1 MKLNKKI
8 VLIIFIVIAF
18 GIGGFVW
25 FKWLNNDANRRIII
39 SGNIELTEVNIAF
52 KTSGKLIELAVKEG
66 DTVKKGMLLARLD
79 SEQLLYRRDR
89 AKAVLAS
96 AESRLVQLQT
106 AIRFDKENIQ
116 GQIEQRKA
124 ELKQAEAK
132 LQELLTGSRQQEI
145 EQAKAAANRA
155 KTEYEW
161 VKRDWERAQT
171 LLESKN
177 ISDSQYDQFKTRFE
191 SAEFLLKQ
199 AEESLKLVV
208 EGPRKENIEEARAQV
223 DRAKAGLKLAE
234 ALRIE
239 LQRKE
244 QEIKTYQAE
253 IDRSNADIALVES
266 QLSDAIAI
274 SPIDGIVLVKAAE
287 AGEVLSA
294 GTTVVTIGDLEHPWL
309 RGYIGEQD
317 LGRVK
322 LGSKVK
328 VTTDSFP
335 GKIYKGKLS
344 FISSEAEFTPK
355 QIQTTEERVKLVY
368 RIKIDMENPHQEL
381 KLNMPAD
388 AEIIIGE

>member
-8 VLIIFIVIAF
+8 APFIFLIAAL

-25 FKWLNNDANRRIII
+25 FKWLNNDGNRRIII

-52 KTSGKLIELAVKEG
+52 KTSGKLIEMSVKEG
-66 DTVKKGMLLARLD
+66 DSVKKGMALARLD
-79 SEQLLYRRDR
+79 SDQLIHQQDR
-89 AKAVLAS
+89 AKAVLS
-96 AESRLVQLQT
+96 SSESKLTQLQT

-124 ELKQAEAK
+124 ELKQAESK
-132 LQELLTGSRQQEI
+132 LQELLTGSRLQEI

-155 KTEYEW
+155 RIEYEW
-161 VKRDWERAQT
+161 AKRDWERAQT

-177 ISDSQYDQFKTRFE
+177 ISVSQYDQFKTRFE
-191 SAEFLLKQ
+191 SAEASLKQ
-199 AEESLKLVV
+199 SEENLKLVV

-223 DRAKAGLKLAE
+223 DRAKAGLRLAE

-253 IDRSNADIALVES
+253 IDRSRAELSLIDS
-266 QLSDAIAI
+266 QLSDTAAI
-274 SPIDGIVLVKAAE
+274 SPIDGVVLVKAAE
-287 AGEVLSA
+287 AGEVLSS
-294 GTTVVTIGDLEHPWL
+294 GTTVVAVGDLSHPWL

-322 LGSKVK
+322 LGMKVRVK
-328 VTTDSFP
+328 TDSFP
-335 GKIYKGKLS
+335 DKVYWGKLS
-344 FISSEAEFTPK
+344 FISPEAEFTPK
-355 QIQTTEERVKLVY
+355 QIQTQEERVKLVY
-368 RIKIDMENPHQEL
+368 RIKIDIENPNHEL

-388 AEIIIGE
+388 AEIMINE